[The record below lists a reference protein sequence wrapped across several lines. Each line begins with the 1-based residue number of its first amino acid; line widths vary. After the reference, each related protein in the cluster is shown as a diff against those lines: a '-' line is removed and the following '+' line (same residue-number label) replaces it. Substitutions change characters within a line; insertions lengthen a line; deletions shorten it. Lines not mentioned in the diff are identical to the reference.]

1 MAIRERSVFSIA
13 ENPNRCPGLM
23 PTPPLHSRLTSDG
36 VASTCRMH
44 RVNQALTTFQIPYA
58 SQFLVPYQHGFVS
71 KVLSLTCLLNAPC
84 RAFRVD
90 LFGKHQDKKRT
101 RPEAIS

>member
-1 MAIRERSVFSIA
+1 
-13 ENPNRCPGLM
+13 
-23 PTPPLHSRLTSDG
+23 
-36 VASTCRMH
+36 MH
-44 RVNQALTTFQIPYA
+44 RGRNKTTKTTLRSERISALKKDLTGSAPLEMYGNRSVNQALTTFQIPYA

-71 KVLSLTCLLNAPC
+71 RVLSLTCPLNAPC

>member
-1 MAIRERSVFSIA
+1 VALRFGLTDSQRNPRAANRSRSFH
-13 ENPNRCPGLM
+13 G
-23 PTPPLHSRLTSDG
+23 D
-36 VASTCRMH
+36 
-44 RVNQALTTFQIPYA
+44 NQALTTFQIPYA

>member
-1 MAIRERSVFSIA
+1 
-13 ENPNRCPGLM
+13 
-23 PTPPLHSRLTSDG
+23 
-36 VASTCRMH
+36 MH
-44 RVNQALTTFQIPYA
+44 RGRNKTTKTTLRSERISALKKDLTGSAPLEMYGNRSVNQALTTFPDTLRLSISRALSTRLGEQGA
-58 SQFLVPYQHGFVS
+58 FV
-71 KVLSLTCLLNAPC
+71 TPC